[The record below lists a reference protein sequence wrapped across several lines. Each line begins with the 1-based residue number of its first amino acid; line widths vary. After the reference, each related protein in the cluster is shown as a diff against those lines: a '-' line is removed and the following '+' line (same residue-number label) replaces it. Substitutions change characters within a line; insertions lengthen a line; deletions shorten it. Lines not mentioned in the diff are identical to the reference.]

1 MFTFTH
7 LSTGGQLDRQRQ
19 RDLLARADQQRL
31 VRQLREHARTSRRT
45 ERAGGSPACSSA
57 PAQRRS
63 PREPRRSCQQPS
75 KLGPV
80 MAALIGA

>member
-31 VRQLREHARTSRRT
+31 VRQLRERARTSRPT
-45 ERAGGSPACSSA
+45 ERAGRRITRVLKRTRPAT
-57 PAQRRS
+57 
-63 PREPRRSCQQPS
+63 
-75 KLGPV
+75 LPV
-80 MAALIGA
+80 

>member
-31 VRQLREHARTSRRT
+31 VRQLREHARTSLRT
-45 ERAGGSPACSSA
+45 ERAGRRITRLLKRTRPATL
-57 PAQRRS
+57 PA
-63 PREPRRSCQQPS
+63 
-75 KLGPV
+75 
-80 MAALIGA
+80 

>member
-45 ERAGGSPACSSA
+45 ERAAADHPRAQAHPPSDAPRVNHAAAASSH
-57 PAQRRS
+57 PNW
-63 PREPRRSCQQPS
+63 
-75 KLGPV
+75 GP
-80 MAALIGA
+80 LWPP

>member
-19 RDLLARADQQRL
+19 RDLLAQAGQQRL

-45 ERAGGSPACSSA
+45 ERAGRRITRVLKRTRPATL
-57 PAQRRS
+57 PA
-63 PREPRRSCQQPS
+63 
-75 KLGPV
+75 
-80 MAALIGA
+80 

>member
-19 RDLLARADQQRL
+19 RDLLARA
-31 VRQLREHARTSRRT
+31 
-45 ERAGGSPACSSA
+45 G
-57 PAQRRS
+57 
-63 PREPRRSCQQPS
+63 QQPS

-80 MAALIGA
+80 MAALTWA

>member
-45 ERAGGSPACSSA
+45 EQGRRITRVLKRTRPATL
-57 PAQRRS
+57 PA
-63 PREPRRSCQQPS
+63 
-75 KLGPV
+75 
-80 MAALIGA
+80 

>member
-45 ERAGGSPACSSA
+45 ERPGRRITRVLKRTRPATL
-57 PAQRRS
+57 PA
-63 PREPRRSCQQPS
+63 
-75 KLGPV
+75 
-80 MAALIGA
+80 

>member
-31 VRQLREHARTSRRT
+31 VRQLRDLARKSRRT
-45 ERAGGSPACSSA
+45 ERAARITGVLKRTRPATL
-57 PAQRRS
+57 PA
-63 PREPRRSCQQPS
+63 
-75 KLGPV
+75 
-80 MAALIGA
+80 

>member
-19 RDLLARADQQRL
+19 RDLLAQAGQQRL

-45 ERAGGSPACSSA
+45 ERAGRRITRVLKRTRPVTLPA
-57 PAQRRS
+57 
-63 PREPRRSCQQPS
+63 
-75 KLGPV
+75 
-80 MAALIGA
+80 